1 MNLFESVKN
10 NLKESDYRYDW
21 KKDIKDME
29 GNDDIYY
36 SYAENMAEQY
46 PEQYGGDVDSVLQQ
60 LICVWKIDKNSKLY
74 DLLLEWYGS
83 EEKLL
88 QEVRNVWDTDDAIYF
103 ETGIGYS
110 IFDADLLGGNADGET
125 ERKFDSF
132 VQEHNV
138 EPDEEEEEDNKV
150 KIMAYGKVYYE
161 YDKDEWENFT
171 DEERDSAIM
180 DTADQASEEE
190 GHTVYED
197 EVEVLNE
204 SEESSVDTKEDYE
217 VYELADSLISE
228 LNKKGEHE
236 LSSAIYKTLNG
247 IDRANNRGAG
257 FGSRLNKKLREL
269 VKQAQEKLK

>member
-21 KKDIKDME
+21 KKDVKDME
-29 GNDDIYY
+29 GDDDIWY

-60 LICVWKIDKNSKLY
+60 LLCVWKIDKNSKLY

-125 ERKFDSF
+125 ERKFNSF

-138 EPDEEEEEDNKV
+138 EPDEEEEEE
-150 KIMAYGKVYYE
+150 YE
-161 YDKDEWENFT
+161 E
-171 DEERDSAIM
+171 DEEDF
-180 DTADQASEEE
+180 D
-190 GHTVYED
+190 
-197 EVEVLNE
+197 E
-204 SEESSVDTKEDYE
+204 SEEQGVDDKEDYE
-217 VYELADSLISE
+217 IYELADSLKDGLRE
-228 LNKKGEHE
+228 KGEYD
-236 LSSAIYKTLNG
+236 LWNDIDKTLRG
-247 IDRANNRGAG
+247 IDRANSRGAG